1 MKFLSVIAG
10 VAVSVVLASVAIAS
24 DNKITHLGF
33 TVAATNDE
41 WTQTNIK
48 VSPGDILITSETG
61 NKIVVGEFLGET
73 GANGTPSGIGA
84 LYMKIGVGAG
94 FKIGTHGYV
103 LATESGVVKLRV
115 NDTDYS
121 DNSGNYTVN
130 IIHIPASLIPPVQ
143 VVEQ

>member
-1 MKFLSVIAG
+1 MKLGSVIVG
-10 VAVSVVLASVAIAS
+10 MVVSVVLVSVAFAAE
-24 DNKITHLGF
+24 NKITHRVF

-48 VSPGDILITSETG
+48 VIPGDILVTNEPG
-61 NKIVVGEFLGET
+61 NKIIVGQYLGET
-73 GANGTPSGIGA
+73 NANGLSNGVGA

-94 FKIGTHGYV
+94 FKIGARGYV
-103 LATESGVVKLRV
+103 LVTEPGVVKLRV
-115 NDTDYS
+115 NDKEYS

-130 IIHIPASLIPPVQ
+130 IIHIPVSLIPPEE

>member
-1 MKFLSVIAG
+1 MKSLSVIAG
-10 VAVSVVLASVAIAS
+10 VLVSLALTSVAVAAE
-24 DNKITHLGF
+24 NKITHQGY

-41 WTQTNIK
+41 WTETK
-48 VSPGDILITSETG
+48 VKVTPGDILITSEAG
-61 NKIVVGEFLGET
+61 NKIVVGGFLGSI

-103 LATESGVVKLRV
+103 LVTETGVVKLRV
-115 NDTDYS
+115 NDTNYS
-121 DNSGNYTVN
+121 DNSGNYTVS

-143 VVEQ
+143 VVDQ